1 MKTLIL
7 GLGNPILGD
16 DGIGLR
22 VTESLRAGLSG
33 RDITVSE
40 SNASGLGL
48 LDLLVGYDRAI
59 IIDAIQTEDG
69 DIGEVYRLDVSDLNV
84 TRHAASPH
92 DVNLAT
98 ALELGKRL
106 NLALPQQ
113 ISIIAIEIPSACTF
127 TEECSPEV
135 EKAIPLA
142 ARMTLA
148 ILDEEYRNPL

>member
-22 VTESLRAGLSG
+22 VTESLEAELSG
-33 RDITVSE
+33 QDITISE

-59 IIDAIQTEDG
+59 IIDAIQTKDSN
-69 DIGEVYRLDVSDLNV
+69 IGGVYRLGVDDLNV
-84 TRHAASPH
+84 TRHATSPH

-98 ALELGKRL
+98 ALELGKML

-113 ISIIAIEIPSACTF
+113 ISIIAIEIPPVCTF
-127 TEECSPEV
+127 TEECSPDV

-142 ARMTLA
+142 VDMALA
-148 ILDEEYRNPL
+148 ILNERQERR

>member
-1 MKTLIL
+1 
-7 GLGNPILGD
+7 
-16 DGIGLR
+16 

-40 SNASGLGL
+40 SNASGLSL

-69 DIGEVYRLDVSDLNV
+69 DIGEVYRLDVSNLNAM
-84 TRHAASPH
+84 RHAASPH

>member
-16 DGIGLR
+16 DGVGFRAIQ
-22 VTESLRAGLSG
+22 SLKAKSSG
-33 RDITVSE
+33 QDITTLE
-40 SNASGLGL
+40 SSASGLGL
-48 LDLLVGYDRAI
+48 LDLLIGYDKAI
-59 IIDAIQTEDG
+59 IIDAIQTKDG
-69 DIGEVYRLDVSDLNV
+69 NIGEVYRLEVSQLNV

-106 NLALPQQ
+106 NLALPQE
-113 ISIIAIEIPSACTF
+113 ISIIAIEIPSTYTF
-127 TEECSPEV
+127 TEECSPDV

-142 ARMTLA
+142 VDMALA
-148 ILDEEYRNPL
+148 ILTEE

>member
-22 VTESLRAGLSG
+22 VTESLRARLSG

-40 SNASGLGL
+40 SNASGLTL

-69 DIGEVYRLDVSDLNV
+69 DIGEVYRLEVSDLNV

-142 ARMTLA
+142 VRMTLA

>member
-16 DGIGLR
+16 DGVGFR
-22 VTESLRAGLSG
+22 VIQSLKAKSSSQ
-33 RDITVSE
+33 DITTLE
-40 SNASGLGL
+40 SSASGLGL
-48 LDLLVGYDRAI
+48 LDLLIGYDKAI
-59 IIDAIQTEDG
+59 IIDAIQTKDG
-69 DIGEVYRLDVSDLNV
+69 NIGEVYRLEVSQLNV

-106 NLALPQQ
+106 NLALPQE
-113 ISIIAIEIPSACTF
+113 ISIIAIEIPSTYTF
-127 TEECSPEV
+127 TEECSPDV

-142 ARMTLA
+142 VDMALA
-148 ILDEEYRNPL
+148 ILTEE